1 MREKELKEIL
11 QREYTLDHWKELFKL
26 LFKKVELF
34 NKPES
39 LFEDNERVVTGQQ
52 SGLIKL
58 DDGKALAIFEV
69 EVNDSI
75 NIVRNRQG
83 LREIAVKYI
92 DQNITHGALVFFYN
106 KKQKDYRFSF
116 IAKWS
121 SLDFETGELVKGETK
136 PKRFTY
142 ILGPNEAC
150 TTAAKRL
157 LVLMSKRER
166 GEVGIDQLKEAFSVE
181 ALNKE
186 FFKNYKYHYDKFWT
200 FLAEAEQS
208 KLLIDPAKEE
218 LEDQQKP
225 IRDFVKKLLG
235 RIVFLHF
242 LQKKGWMG
250 CPKGS
255 KSWEGGEPRFMQMLF
270 DDYEQKDKFYSR
282 CLSKL
287 FFETLNTKRTND
299 AFYIDGLNGK
309 LNGSRVPYLNGGLF
323 DPEKNKALTNIDFP
337 SIFFQELLDFFEQY
351 NFTIDENSP
360 DDHEVG
366 IDPEMLG
373 HIFENLL
380 EENREKGAFYTPK
393 EIVQYM
399 CKESLIE
406 YLGNTFS
413 ENEAVEDFIRFHRVS
428 GFFSKRDNAKLLD
441 ERLSAIKVCDP
452 AIGSG
457 AFPIGMLQEIFEAK
471 RFIDPFLNT
480 NEHFDPAE
488 VKKSIIQN
496 SIYGVDLEKGAVDI
510 AQLRFWLALVV
521 EEVNPHPLPNLDYK
535 IMQGNSL
542 LEKYEGIDLGKVA
555 MLEEPSVRFVNPQI
569 NMYTNQVEDPQ
580 LRYGFSEESRSSI
593 KELIN
598 DYFKIEDKTE
608 KVRIHKAIDRIVID
622 HIDKSLEGFEN
633 QLLIEIATYEKKL
646 DEKLENLASEAQ
658 KQSYLTKSKEAKEI
672 AKRKE
677 QLEQKNQARQN
688 LLKFEETDERPYFL
702 WHLYFMDVFEKGG
715 FDVMIGNPPYIQ
727 LQKIKEESDMLKTAG
742 YDTYTR
748 TGDIYCLFY
757 ELSFNFLREKGV
769 LTFITSNKWMRG
781 AYGKSLRALFTE
793 RNTRKVIDLGPR
805 VFNSAT
811 VDTNIYIGRN
821 ESSEHKE
828 LGITLKERN
837 DLRNLGDTSFV
848 ELPDVGEDAWIIL
861 DASELNINK
870 AFKAHGKPLIDWEI
884 EINRGVLTG
893 YNEAF
898 LINSEVKEGL
908 ISKDERLN
916 DLIHPILKGREI
928 NKYVAI
934 PDGYIIFIPWHFP
947 KQDDPLIKGASNE
960 AEEEFRTTYPV
971 LYDYLLSHKEGLS
984 QRNKAE
990 TGIRYEWYALQRCA
1004 ATYSHE
1010 FKKEKVIWK
1019 RIGSIMRFA
1028 YSNEEMYC
1036 LDSTCIATGEKIKYL
1051 TAVLNSKVG
1060 LYQLFKTSP
1069 QTGTG
1074 DQIISVQALEPL
1086 LVHYPEAKTEAKFNL
1101 MVDYI
1106 LFVKSQHESI
1116 FEAISNETVSKQLE
1130 DVVDQMAYE
1139 LYFEEH
1145 MKDQKIDVLKF
1156 INFPDINEANDEN
1169 EKKALIQKVYYDLTE
1184 KDNEIRNRILRS
1196 FTRSPDIIKRI
1207 NDTVI
1212 Q

>member
-26 LFKKVELF
+26 LFKKAELF

-39 LFEDNERVVTGQQ
+39 LFEDNEKVVAGQQ

-58 DDGKALAIFEV
+58 DDGKALAVFEV

-83 LREIAVKYI
+83 LREIAAKYI
-92 DQNITHGALVFFYN
+92 DQNITHGALVFFHN

-166 GEVGIDQLKEAFSVE
+166 GEVGIDQVREAFSVE

-186 FFKNYKYHYDKFWT
+186 FFKNYKYHYEKFWT
-200 FLAEAEQS
+200 FLAESKQS
-208 KLLIDPAKEE
+208 ELLVDQSKEE

-235 RIVFLHF
+235 RTVFLHF

-270 DDYEQKDKFYSR
+270 DDYEQKDKFYSK

-299 AFYIDGLNGK
+299 EFHIGGLNGK
-309 LNGSRVPYLNGGLF
+309 LSGSRVPYLNGGLF
-323 DPEKNKALTNIDFP
+323 DLEKKKTLTTIDFP
-337 SIFFQELLDFFEQY
+337 SAFFHELLDFFEQY

-406 YLGNTFS
+406 FLGNTFS
-413 ENEAVEDFIRFHRVS
+413 EKEAVEEFIRFHRVS
-428 GFFSKRDNAKLLD
+428 DFFSQRDNAKLLD
-441 ERLSAIKVCDP
+441 EKLSAIKVCDP

-471 RFIDPFLNT
+471 RFIYPYLKT

-555 MLEEPSVRFVNPQI
+555 MLEEPNVRIVNPQI

-580 LRYGFSEESRSSI
+580 LGYGFSAENRASI

-646 DEKLENLASEAQ
+646 KEKLENLASEAQ
-658 KQSYLTKSKEAKEI
+658 KQNYLTKSKEAKEI
-672 AKRKE
+672 AKRKH
-677 QLEQKNQARQN
+677 QLEQKSQARQN

-727 LQKIKEESDMLKTAG
+727 LQKIKEEADILANAG
-742 YDTYTR
+742 FDTFTR

-757 ELSFNFLREKGV
+757 EKGVEYIKEKGI
-769 LTFITSNKWMRG
+769 LSYITSNSWMQ
-781 AYGKSLRALFTE
+781 AKYGKALRKFFE
-793 RNTRKVIDLGPR
+793 ENTNPLRLLNFENTLIFK
-805 VFNSAT
+805 SAT
-811 VDTNIYIGRN
+811 VETNILVLKKNPFERRLRAVAVLDDLSRSSLHDYLSRN
-821 ESSEHKE
+821 HITLDNLPTEGWSVSSKEDFEIKIQIEAQTQTIKE
-828 LGITLKERN
+828 LGYK
-837 DLRNLGDTSFV
+837 
-848 ELPDVGEDAWIIL
+848 
-861 DASELNINK
+861 
-870 AFKAHGKPLIDWEI
+870 
-884 EINRGVLTG
+884 INRGILTG
-893 YNEAF
+893 FNEAF
-898 LINSEVKEGL
+898 LIESEKAYSL
-908 ISKDERLN
+908 IDEDSHN
-916 DLIHPILKGREI
+916 EEIIKKFIGGRDIAKYEI
-928 NKYVAI
+928 NWSGLWLINTHNGLKFNNIDPINA
-934 PDGYIIFIPWHFP
+934 
-947 KQDDPLIKGASNE
+947 KDD
-960 AEEEFRTTYPV
+960 YPV
-971 LYDYLLSHKEGLS
+971 IFNHLKQYEKSLVKRTDQGDHWSNLRDCSYLSDFEKPKLIWAELSDLPKFVYDDEGYYT
-984 QRNKAE
+984 NK
-990 TGIRYEWYALQRCA
+990 T
-1004 ATYSHE
+1004 T
-1010 FKKEKVIWK
+1010 F
-1019 RIGSIMRFA
+1019 IM
-1028 YSNEEMYC
+1028 
-1036 LDSTCIATGEKIKYL
+1036 TGEKLKFLAGI
-1051 TAVLNSKVG
+1051 LNSKV
-1060 LYQLFKTSP
+1060 LVWYF
-1069 QTGTG
+1069 
-1074 DQIISVQALEPL
+1074 DQISTSTGMGTTMWSKYKVEQIPIKIPDAE
-1086 LVHYPEAKTEAKFNL
+1086 TERKFEVI
-1101 MVDYI
+1101 VDYI
-1106 LFVKSQHESI
+1106 LFTKKQEADI
-1116 FEAISNETVSKQLE
+1116 FESISNETVSKQFE

-1145 MKDQKIDVLKF
+1145 MKEQKIDVLKF

-1169 EKKALIQKVYYDLTE
+1169 EKKALVQKVYYELTE
-1184 KDNEIRNRILRS
+1184 KDSEIRNRTLLS
-1196 FTRSPDIIKRI
+1196 FTRSPDFIKRI